1 MRVHH
6 HLLLPVFL
14 VALAEG
20 ALGLCESAQPVEG
33 TAAVIILENAAYR
46 IELDRQHGRLLRLQ
60 DRKGNIDL
68 VSSLDL
74 AENFRLRVPVAE
86 DPRNLVHGKDQRLT
100 GVKRSENELTLLWD
114 GPMQDTRGVAHAIS
128 TKMGIRFQ
136 GESVVIDF
144 SLSNDSKE
152 KIEEVWYPSL
162 GGLLQFGPDGTRGQ
176 TTLSPP
182 PNNKRF
188 RTPFGQHSSGYPGQ
202 NMSFVELNN
211 PSINRGLY
219 IGAHDRVA
227 RYKMFYFLER
237 GMAPKSDVAAWLVH
251 YPFVPPG
258 GAFEGAPV
266 VLQFHDG
273 DWIAAGKQIYRPW
286 FIETFGL
293 MKPEEDWIRQNS
305 FFQMIMI
312 MLPEGNVNYRIPE
325 IPRLARDG
333 LKYGVKSLQIAGW
346 QYGGHDNGYP
356 YYEPDPRLGTWKDLQ
371 KAIRQC
377 HDLGVKIY
385 FFANIHVNNLDTE
398 WYETELKNYDYE
410 LITGHAAWVSGWGM
424 GTLASRTSLTTPL
437 MAFADISFP
446 GMADGHAK
454 YFRKLAEIGADG
466 IHIDKCFPQ
475 ALNFNP
481 RIIMSPDQAPWEG
494 TVQMT
499 ARIARECREQHPDF
513 RMSAETSWDRLLSTG
528 AATWWAGNMSVARK
542 VFPELVETVGLY
554 QPYDYIGVNDAVRN
568 GYAVM
573 VSPFHF
579 NRSMDFQPW
588 RGLASYIREVK
599 QIRDELAD
607 YVFCGELVD
616 SGSLARGSN
625 SWPTAVECAVYKNLK
640 SGKRACILTNR
651 SRKEEAVKLADF
663 RAFSGTARI
672 YKPRANDQPQAL
684 PGEATV
690 EPERIAFIAEH

>member
-1 MRVHH
+1 MRVQRQLYLIV
-6 HLLLPVFL
+6 LLHAFVG
-14 VALAEG
+14 G
-20 ALGLCESAQPVEG
+20 ALGLAGSAQPVEN
-33 TAAVIILENAAYR
+33 TAGIIVLENAACR
-46 IELDRQHGRLLRLQ
+46 LELDRQHGRFLRLQ
-60 DRKGNIDL
+60 DRTGKIDL

-74 AENFRLRVPVAE
+74 AENFRLLVPVAE
-86 DPRNLVHGKDQRLT
+86 DPRNFVHGKDQRLT
-100 GVKRSENELTLLWD
+100 RVEQTENELTLHWD
-114 GPMQDTRGVAHAIS
+114 GPMRDARDVPHAIA
-128 TKMGIRFQ
+128 TKMGIRLK

-152 KIEEVWYPSL
+152 KIVEVWYPSF
-162 GGLLQFGPDGTRGQ
+162 GGLLQFGPEGARSEA
-176 TTLSPP
+176 TLNPP

-188 RTPFGQHSSGYPGQ
+188 RAPFGQHSSGYPGQ
-202 NMSFVELNN
+202 NMSFVDLNN

-219 IGAHDRVA
+219 FGAHDRVA

-237 GMAPKSDVAAWLVH
+237 GAAPRSDVAGWLVH
-251 YPFVPPG
+251 YPYVPPG
-258 GAFEGAPV
+258 KAFEGAPV

-293 MKPEEDWIRQNS
+293 MTPENDWIRQNS

-346 QYGGHDNGYP
+346 QRGGHDNGYP
-356 YYEPDPRLGTWKDLQ
+356 YYEPDPRLGTWEDLR
-371 KAIRQC
+371 KAIRAC
-377 HDLGVKIY
+377 HDIGASIY

-398 WYETELKNYDYE
+398 WYETELKDYNFE
-410 LITGHAAWVSGWGM
+410 LLTEHAAVVAGWGM

-481 RIIMSPDQAPWEG
+481 RIRMSPDQAPWGG
-494 TVQMT
+494 TVNMT
-499 ARIARECREQHPDF
+499 ARIARECREVHPSF
-513 RMSAETSWDRLLSTG
+513 RMSAETTWDRLLATG
-528 AATWWAGNMSVARK
+528 AATWWAGNMSVARR

-573 VSPFHF
+573 VSPFQF
-579 NRSMDFQPW
+579 NRSMDFDPW

-599 QIRDELAD
+599 QIRDDLSD
-607 YVFCGELVD
+607 YIFCGELVD
-616 SGSLARGSN
+616 WGSLARGSN
-625 SWPTAVECAVYKNLK
+625 SWPAAVEGAVYRNLK
-640 SGKRACILTNR
+640 SGRRACILTNR
-651 SRKEEAVKLADF
+651 SGKEEVVNLADF
-663 RAFSGTARI
+663 RADSGAARI
-672 YKPRANDQPQAL
+672 YKPGAKAKAQVL
-684 PGEATV
+684 PGAVTV
-690 EPERIAFIAEH
+690 EPERIVFIAEH